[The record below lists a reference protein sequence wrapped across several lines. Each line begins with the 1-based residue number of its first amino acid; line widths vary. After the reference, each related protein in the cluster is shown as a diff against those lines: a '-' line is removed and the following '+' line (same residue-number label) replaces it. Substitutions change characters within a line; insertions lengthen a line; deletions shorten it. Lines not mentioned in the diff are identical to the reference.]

1 MVCLLILRLLYKI
14 LAELILKDALK
25 MRYLGGHEGEGCAY
39 LTGLRSNVR
48 RVFHHFTMYGFIFCF
63 IATVL
68 GAIYLHNLNLEFL
81 RNSRFLFN

>member
-1 MVCLLILRLLYKI
+1 MVGMMAK
-14 LAELILKDALK
+14 
-25 MRYLGGHEGEGCAY
+25 GCTY
-39 LTGLRSNVR
+39 PTEFRSNVR

-81 RNSRFLFN
+81 RNSRFLFK

>member
-25 MRYLGGHEGEGCAY
+25 MRYLGGHDGEGYAY
-39 LTGLRSNVR
+39 PTEFRSNVR
-48 RVFHHFTMYGFIFCF
+48 RVFHHFIMYGFIFYF

-81 RNSRFLFN
+81 RNSRFLFK